1 MSDKGKI
8 IAIFQ
13 NQEFTFA
20 KTEITDDD
28 MIKVG
33 DGVHHGTILIVELD
47 GGVIFPFGMEPGEKE
62 AKIAICRSTKSK
74 KRCSKPELLRLTLN
88 NTSRRILARFK
99 AFLHHGGTIYR
110 RSNYGPAVE
119 ATRSE
124 EGIDGTYLEKDKRNN
139 PATRRKADLHRLRVH
154 VRPGKEPE
162 RMGDTV
168 QERR

>member
-62 AKIAICRSTKSK
+62 AKIAIWLPFHEIEKVMFKTGIIETDPEQY
-74 KRCSKPELLRLTLN
+74 KPPY
-88 NTSRRILARFK
+88 S
-99 AFLHHGGTIYR
+99 GTI
-110 RSNYGPAVE
+110 
-119 ATRSE
+119 
-124 EGIDGTYLEKDKRNN
+124 
-139 PATRRKADLHRLRVH
+139 
-154 VRPGKEPE
+154 
-162 RMGDTV
+162 
-168 QERR
+168 